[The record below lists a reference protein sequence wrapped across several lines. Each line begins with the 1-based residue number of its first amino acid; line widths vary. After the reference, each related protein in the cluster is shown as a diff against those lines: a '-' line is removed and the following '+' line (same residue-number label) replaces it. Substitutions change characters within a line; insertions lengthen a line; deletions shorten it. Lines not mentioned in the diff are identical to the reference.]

1 MVDMIMSLI
10 GFSWAIIPL
19 YFLFGSDNLWLVLTI
34 IIIIATIIHLAKLD
48 WIVEEVDKQIDI
60 KPDPYP
66 YFYINNHDHCDCNH
80 GEGSDD

>member
-10 GFSWAIIPL
+10 GFSWTIIPL

-34 IIIIATIIHLAKLD
+34 IIIVATIIHLAKLD

-66 YFYINNHDHCDCNH
+66 YFYINNYDHCDCNH
-80 GEGSDD
+80 GEGGDD